1 MTIGV
6 DCKSKMVEKDDKVIK
21 LQIWDTAGQE
31 KFKTL
36 TTSYYRGTSCCVLV
50 FDITNIDSF
59 YHLYQWIDQYNA
71 YCDQP
76 IKNIIIAANKIDL
89 EEKRQVSKLEIKK
102 FCDSMNCAFAEVSV
116 LEDKGIE
123 ELFDLVVDKCMTLHQ
138 HI

>member
-1 MTIGV
+1 
-6 DCKSKMVEKDDKVIK
+6 
-21 LQIWDTAGQE
+21 
-31 KFKTL
+31 
-36 TTSYYRGTSCCVLV
+36 
-50 FDITNIDSF
+50 
-59 YHLYQWIDQYNA
+59 
-71 YCDQP
+71 
-76 IKNIIIAANKIDL
+76 L